1 MTNVIQETQSATETR
16 SGAGD
21 KGMQPFPVV
30 FFADFT
36 CPYSYIAQA
45 QVDNLIRDYGVQP
58 LWRPHWLHPD
68 MPPEG
73 RPYAADPERR
83 KATLAWLREMEPEK
97 AAPMRLPD
105 KQQFSFHAFEALEYA
120 EDHGLA
126 LPFKSAVFDALWVEG
141 KDIGQANTLME
152 AADKV
157 GLNAEELGR
166 ALHER
171 TYALRALEAVMT
183 AAKIG
188 VTATPT
194 VFLGRA
200 KIIGWHYYEV
210 FQTVL
215 AQQGISPKVAT
226 AATAQA

>member
-1 MTNVIQETQSATETR
+1 MIQDTQSTTE
-16 SGAGD
+16 SQSAAEDQGAP
-21 KGMQPFPVV
+21 PFQAV

-45 QVDNLIRDYGVQP
+45 QVDNLIRDYGVKP
-58 LWRPHWLHPD
+58 LWRPHWLHPER
-68 MPPEG
+68 PPEG
-73 RPYAADPERR
+73 RPSAADPERR
-83 KATLAWLREMEPEK
+83 KATMAWLREMEPEK
-97 AAPMRLPD
+97 ADPMRLPD
-105 KQQFSFHAFEALEYA
+105 KQQFSFYAFEALEYA
-120 EDHGLA
+120 EDNGLA

-141 KDIGQANTLME
+141 KDIAQANTLME

-157 GLNAEELGR
+157 GLDAEDLGR
-166 ALHER
+166 ALRER
-171 TYALRALEAVMT
+171 AYTLRALEAVLT

-210 FQTVL
+210 FQSAL
-215 AQQGISPKVAT
+215 AQQGIHPRPATVT
-226 AATAQA
+226 AATA

>member
-1 MTNVIQETQSATETR
+1 MADVVQETQSITEPQ
-16 SGAGD
+16 SGAED
-21 KGMQPFPVV
+21 QAAQPFRVV

-58 LWRPHWLHPD
+58 LWRPHWLHPE

-83 KATLAWLREMEPEK
+83 KATMAWLREMEPEK
-97 AAPMRLPD
+97 AEPMRLPD
-105 KQQFSFHAFEALEYA
+105 KQQFSFYAFEALEYA
-120 EDHGLA
+120 EDNGLA

-141 KDIGQANTLME
+141 KDIAQANTLME

-157 GLNAEELGR
+157 GLDAEDLGR
-166 ALHER
+166 ALRER
-171 TYALRALEAVMT
+171 AYTLRALEAVLT

-210 FQTVL
+210 FQSAL
-215 AQQGISPKVAT
+215 AQQGIHPRPATVT
-226 AATAQA
+226 AATA